1 MTVVLGGGI
10 SGLSAAY
17 YAANE
22 ARLASVTL
30 LEASDRVGG
39 WIRSRRSPSGAIF
52 EQGPRTVRPH
62 GPAGMN
68 TLDMIDDLQ
77 LTHKLIRIN
86 ASHPIA
92 QNRLIYSE
100 QALHML
106 PMSLKGLFKTISL
119 LDRPL
124 VNCLWTD
131 LKAPKVSKE
140 DESIYSF
147 VQRRLGRDIADR
159 LISPIICGVCAGD
172 ARQISVNF
180 MMKSL
185 FEAEQKHGSI
195 VKGFLAKK
203 LKKVFSRSKSK
214 ETKEARAINDATM
227 GRVVQ
232 LEKLAIWS
240 LEGGLE
246 QLPLALADNLEKR
259 GVTMETGTKCERLTF
274 KADRVE
280 LSASGDVRE
289 YSRVISSLPAKSL
302 AELLQEQHPELSAE
316 LRAIP
321 SVTVAVV
328 NLEYPGDV
336 LPLQAFGFLI
346 PPEENLPLLGVIFD
360 SCMVPKESAT
370 STVCTLFFPRS
381 RLDFVHVAI
390 HKARHSSVFFI
401 CHTYTTGVNNHDGRR
416 VVRETLRAES
426 DGGTAVKD
434 GGRRSEGYLIH
445 HGGTRSAPRS
455 RPEGLYSA
463 ARGGSR
469 STCETY
475 PRLHFHAQHPPG
487 TVWLLIRRGG
497 NQ

>member
-370 STVCTLFFPRS
+370 STVLTIMMGGAWFEKHFGPNPTEE
-381 RLDFVHVAI
+381 RLLKTAVDGVKDILYITEEPVAHHVAVLRDCIPQHVVGHVQRVKRI
-390 HKARHSSVFFI
+390 HDYISTHNIPLALCGSS
-401 CHTYTTGVNNHDGRR
+401 YEGVGIND
-416 VVRETLRAES
+416 VILSAKQAVR
-426 DGGTAVKD
+426 DVK
-434 GGRRSEGYLIH
+434 
-445 HGGTRSAPRS
+445 
-455 RPEGLYSA
+455 
-463 ARGGSR
+463 
-469 STCETY
+469 
-475 PRLHFHAQHPPG
+475 Q
-487 TVWLLIRRGG
+487 
-497 NQ
+497 

>member
-370 STVCTLFFPRS
+370 STVLTIMMGGAWFEKHFGPNPTEE
-381 RLDFVHVAI
+381 RLLKTAVDGVKDILYITEEPVAHHVAVLRDCIPQHVVGHVQRVKRI
-390 HKARHSSVFFI
+390 HDYISTHNIPLALCGSS
-401 CHTYTTGVNNHDGRR
+401 YEGVGIND
-416 VVRETLRAES
+416 VILSAKQAVR
-426 DGGTAVKD
+426 DVK
-434 GGRRSEGYLIH
+434 
-445 HGGTRSAPRS
+445 
-455 RPEGLYSA
+455 
-463 ARGGSR
+463 
-469 STCETY
+469 
-475 PRLHFHAQHPPG
+475 
-487 TVWLLIRRGG
+487 
-497 NQ
+497 